1 MIQNVLDMIHKHRII
16 VAARGLTDEDVIPF
30 CQAAYEGGIRLIEIP
45 FNQSSANRAEEGARK
60 IAMIKEHFGDKILVG
75 AGTILTV
82 EEADAAI
89 DAGATYILSPS
100 LDEDVV
106 KHTKARGVCSIPGVM
121 TPTEIQNAHLYG
133 ADMVKVFPT
142 NILGVA
148 YLKAIRAPLS
158 HIEMV
163 AMGGVNEENL
173 TEFLGACEAVG
184 IGAGIC
190 NKKLLSEKNYA
201 EITRLAKAFTEQ
213 LANI

>member
-16 VAARGLTDEDVIPF
+16 VAARGLTESNVIPF
-30 CQAAYEGGIRLIEIP
+30 CEAAYEGGIRLIEIP
-45 FNQSSANRAEEGARK
+45 FDQRSVNRAEEGARK

-100 LDEDVV
+100 LDEAVV

-121 TPTEIQNAHLYG
+121 TPTEIQNAHLCG
-133 ADMVKVFPT
+133 ADMVKIFPT
-142 NILGVA
+142 NVLGTG
-148 YLKAIRAPLS
+148 YLKAVRAPLS

-173 TEFLGACEAVG
+173 AEFLKVCEAVG

-190 NKKLLSEKNYA
+190 NIKLLEEKNYA
-201 EITRLAKAFTEQ
+201 EITRLAKSFTEQ